1 MRACIAGGAVVDCIP
16 AVLAAFEAYGS
27 GDGRTASLL
36 TGVNSAFMDNKPIDT
51 TARTRVLLRRR
62 LNRLRPIERD

>member
-1 MRACIAGGAVVDCIP
+1 MLPCSNAGGAVDCIP
-16 AVLAAFEAYGS
+16 AVSAAFEAYGS

-36 TGVNSAFMDNKPIDT
+36 TGVNSAFMDNKPLDT

-62 LNRLRPIERD
+62 LNRLRPI